1 MNKMIPVEYYPSIP
15 REDIIPYTKH
25 KYARRDLA
33 GLGAAFA
40 VVAAE
45 IAKAAMNAPN
55 QEGLYR
61 CVFPEGVTGHLAAF
75 KDGSGLLGTI
85 MNEKGIAAQ
94 ARWLPVEDASTVM
107 AFDPVTL
114 AVAVAI
120 MSVNVKLD
128 QIQKTQAEILQF
140 LQQDKESELEGS
152 INSLSDILEQYRFN
166 ADQSSWKNSKLTSV
180 TGIKATAE
188 RNIIFYRKQITNIL
202 EKQKTI
208 HSSHSAEKLKN
219 EVEHQFRYLQLSTY
233 LYAYSSFL
241 EVLLSGNYSEE
252 YLDHMSEKIRDY
264 STQYRLD
271 YTACYDQLEK
281 YMVDTV
287 QAVAFNNIGKISKA
301 AGETIEKI
309 PVIRRGPVD
318 EALIS
323 AGNKMKGFG
332 EKKVKTA
339 MNDFRTNSDAG
350 IQFFLGNIST
360 INELSNRP
368 VEVFFDN
375 DDIYICA

>member
-1 MNKMIPVEYYPSIP
+1 MIPVEYYPSIP

-25 KYARRDLA
+25 KYARKDLA
-33 GLGAAFA
+33 SLGAVFA

-61 CVFPEGVTGHLAAF
+61 CVFPKGVTGHLAVS
-75 KDGSGLLGTI
+75 KDGSGFLGNI
-85 MNEKGIAAQ
+85 INEKGLVAR
-94 ARWLPVEDASTVM
+94 ARWTPVENASAVM

-120 MSVNVKLD
+120 MSVNMKLD

-166 ADQSSWKNSKLTSV
+166 ADQSSWKSSKLTSV

-188 RNIIFYRKQITNIL
+188 NNIIFYRKEITKVL

-208 HSSHSAEKLKN
+208 HSRHSAEKLKT

-241 EVLLSGNYSEE
+241 EVLLSGNYSED

-281 YMVDTV
+281 YMSDNV

-332 EKKVKTA
+332 EKQVKTA

-350 IQFFLGNIST
+350 IQLFLGNIST

>member
-1 MNKMIPVEYYPSIP
+1 MNTMIPVEFYPSIP

-25 KYARRDLA
+25 KYARKDFS

-40 VVAAE
+40 VAAAE
-45 IAKAAMNAPN
+45 IAKAAKNAPN

-75 KDGSGLLGTI
+75 KDGSGFLGNI
-85 MNEKGIAAQ
+85 INEKGLVAR
-94 ARWLPVEDASTVM
+94 ARWIPAEESSTVM

-120 MSVNVKLD
+120 MSVNMKLD

-166 ADQSSWKNSKLTSV
+166 ADQSSWKSSKLTSV

-188 RNIIFYRKQITNIL
+188 NNIIFYRKEITKVL

-208 HSSHSAEKLKN
+208 HSRHSAEKLKT

-241 EVLLSGNYSEE
+241 EVLLSGNYSED

-281 YMVDTV
+281 YMSDNV

-332 EKKVKTA
+332 EKQVKTA